1 MSSIWEQTVRRE
13 DWPPLAGDIQVQAV
27 VIGGGM
33 AGILTAKE
41 LAGRGVHT
49 VVLEAGRLGGGQTGR
64 TTAKITAQ
72 HGMIYQGLILHF
84 GKEKARQYALANQR
98 AVERYRGMI
107 EQAGV
112 LCDFQTCPAYLYS
125 RLAAEPLEREEEAC
139 RRLGLSVGFTTQT
152 TLPFPVKAALRME
165 GQALFHPL
173 KFLHWAAEGLTVYED
188 TPVTAVRGDEVLTPK
203 GKVRAEH
210 IVFAAHYPFVNLPGF
225 YFTRLHQER
234 SYAVALKGTGE
245 LDGAYYGVDP
255 GGLSLRPFGSMVLL
269 GGGGH
274 RTGDNRAGGQ
284 YQTLEDSAERLWPNC
299 QVAAR
304 WSAQDCITLDGVPYI
319 GTFSPTRPRWYVA
332 TGFGK
337 WGMTSSMVA
346 SELIADQICGK
357 ENALA
362 PIFSPRRFS
371 MLAARTM
378 AKEGGQAARGLA
390 RAVFAQGEG
399 SLDGLP
405 PGHGGLVSWQGKKV
419 GAYRDEEGQLYLV
432 DPRCPHMG
440 CQLEWNPEERSWDCP
455 CHGSRFDYEGRLLD
469 GPAQTGL

>member
-1 MSSIWEQTVRRE
+1 M
-13 DWPPLAGDIQVQAV
+13 
-27 VIGGGM
+27 
-33 AGILTAKE
+33 
-41 LAGRGVHT
+41 
-49 VVLEAGRLGGGQTGR
+49 
-64 TTAKITAQ
+64 
-72 HGMIYQGLILHF
+72 
-84 GKEKARQYALANQR
+84 
-98 AVERYRGMI
+98 
-107 EQAGV
+107 
-112 LCDFQTCPAYLYS
+112 
-125 RLAAEPLEREEEAC
+125 
-139 RRLGLSVGFTTQT
+139 
-152 TLPFPVKAALRME
+152 
-165 GQALFHPL
+165 
-173 KFLHWAAEGLTVYED
+173 YED

-284 YQTLEDSAERLWPNC
+284 YQTLEASAERLWPNC

-419 GAYRDEEGQLYLV
+419 GAYRDKEGQLYLV

>member
-13 DWPPLAGDIQVQAV
+13 DRPPLAGDIQVQAV

-269 GGGGH
+269 GGG
-274 RTGDNRAGGQ
+274 
-284 YQTLEDSAERLWPNC
+284 
-299 QVAAR
+299 
-304 WSAQDCITLDGVPYI
+304 
-319 GTFSPTRPRWYVA
+319 
-332 TGFGK
+332 
-337 WGMTSSMVA
+337 
-346 SELIADQICGK
+346 
-357 ENALA
+357 
-362 PIFSPRRFS
+362 
-371 MLAARTM
+371 
-378 AKEGGQAARGLA
+378 
-390 RAVFAQGEG
+390 
-399 SLDGLP
+399 
-405 PGHGGLVSWQGKKV
+405 
-419 GAYRDEEGQLYLV
+419 
-432 DPRCPHMG
+432 
-440 CQLEWNPEERSWDCP
+440 
-455 CHGSRFDYEGRLLD
+455 
-469 GPAQTGL
+469 